1 MTHWG
6 SPDNIAGA
14 VVSPA
19 AAFICGTILS
29 VDGGYLIS

>member
-6 SPDNIAGA
+6 RPDNIAGA
-14 VVSPA
+14 VVSLA
-19 AAFICGTILS
+19 AAFITGTILS